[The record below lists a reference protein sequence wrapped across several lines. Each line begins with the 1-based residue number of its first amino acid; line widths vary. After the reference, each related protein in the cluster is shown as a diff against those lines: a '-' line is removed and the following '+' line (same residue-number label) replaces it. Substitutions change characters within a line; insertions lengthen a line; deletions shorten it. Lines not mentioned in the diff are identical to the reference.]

1 MRGNDMKIGFLNLLT
16 IIFVIFKLNGT
27 IDWNWLLVFIPT
39 ILNILIF
46 PVTKIVGIAFSEA
59 MKEAIEKHGK

>member
-1 MRGNDMKIGFLNLLT
+1 MKIGFLNLLT

-27 IDWNWLLVFIPT
+27 VDWSWLLVFVPT
-39 ILNILIF
+39 ILNALIF
-46 PVTKIVGIAFSEA
+46 PFAKIVEIAFREA